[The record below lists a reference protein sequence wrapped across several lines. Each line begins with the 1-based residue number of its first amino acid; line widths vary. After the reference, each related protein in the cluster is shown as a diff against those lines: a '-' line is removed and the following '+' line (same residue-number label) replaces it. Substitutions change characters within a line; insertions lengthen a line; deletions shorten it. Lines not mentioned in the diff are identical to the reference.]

1 MFSALLFCWAAL
13 KLHAPGTCYPLQQAP
28 SPSDVMEGDSEEHR
42 QAETKSPTDYLME
55 KNDNEGVQKT
65 IYPGSKEIFT
75 YLENQPK
82 GCFSVLNVKSKMFLC
97 LDSKRKLYTSVDD
110 SDENCRFHY
119 VKRHKHYDVFRS
131 CRGNVLVILR
141 QMKAKMHTHNS
152 SELSSGLLIKQ
163 HKKHTNRRKRRSWHI
178 DPSDPLGCEYPV
190 VRAIN
195 NQRRQPLHGG
205 NVSKETIAFV
215 EDPFHVVSPGPLS
228 PSQERMKNRRGRL

>member
-1 MFSALLFCWAAL
+1 MLDI
-13 KLHAPGTCYPLQQAP
+13 HTGTCYPLQQAP

-42 QAETKSPTDYLME
+42 QAETKSPMDYLME
-55 KNDNEGVQKT
+55 KNYNERVRKT
-65 IYPGSKEIFT
+65 IYPGSKGIFT

-131 CRGNVLVILR
+131 CRGNMLVILR
-141 QMKAKMHTHNS
+141 QMKARMHTHNS

-163 HKKHTNRRKRRSWHI
+163 HTNRRKRRSWHI

-195 NQRRQPLHGG
+195 NQRRQPLHSS

>member
-1 MFSALLFCWAAL
+1 MLSALLFCWAAL
-13 KLHAPGTCYPLQQAP
+13 KLHAPGTCYPLRQEP
-28 SPSDVMEGDSEEHR
+28 SPSDVMEGDSGAHR
-42 QAETKSPTDYLME
+42 QAETKSPTDYFME
-55 KNDNEGVQKT
+55 KNYNERVRKT
-65 IYPGSKEIFT
+65 IYPGSKGIFT

-119 VKRHKHYDVFRS
+119 VKRHKHYAVFRS
-131 CRGNVLVILR
+131 CR
-141 QMKAKMHTHNS
+141 
-152 SELSSGLLIKQ
+152 
-163 HKKHTNRRKRRSWHI
+163 
-178 DPSDPLGCEYPV
+178 GCEYPV

-195 NQRRQPLHGG
+195 NQRRQPLHGS